1 MTDTD
6 KKKIF
11 VEELAQAIEN
21 HVPVKEAVEI
31 AKLAAGYS
39 ENTRASRI
47 VASLKNE
54 ILEEADNQLKLL
66 TFKAIKTLDN
76 ILDTPDTQG
85 ASNAIAASASI
96 LDRAGVVKKEA
107 KEVNITA
114 PHGIAFMPAK
124 KDINLDDAEIV
135 E

>member
-1 MTDTD
+1 MTETE

-11 VEELAQAIEN
+11 VEELALAIDN
-21 HVPVKEAVEI
+21 HVPLKDAVEI
-31 AKLAAGYS
+31 AKAAAGYS

-47 VASLKNE
+47 VASLKSE

-66 TFKAIKTLDN
+66 TFKAIKSLDS
-76 ILDTPDTQG
+76 ILDDPDKRG

-96 LDRAGVVKKEA
+96 LDRAGVTKKES

-124 KDINLDDAEIV
+124 KEINLDDAEIL